1 MKLPKDIIKTILSHP
16 ENQYLNLIERVINN
30 GIKTN
35 SRNGVTRSL
44 VGEKMNFDLTNN
56 TLPLI
61 TTKKLAWKTCLK
73 ELFWF
78 ISGDTDNANLRKQNV
93 NIWNANASREFL
105 DSRKLWYLDEDD
117 LGPVYGHQWRHYN
130 ASYYN
135 TKTKYDGR
143 GVDQLENVVKMLKNE
158 KERESRRIILNAWNP
173 CQIDEM
179 ALPPCHVLSQFIVKN
194 NELTTILYQ
203 RSGDIGL
210 GIPFNIAS
218 YSFLTHI
225 LAKHCDIEAKE
236 FIHIIGDA
244 HIYEDHVEPLKEQ
257 IKRKPY
263 EFPEIEILKKC
274 ESIDDYNMDH
284 IKVKNYNYKN
294 KINMEMKS

>member
-236 FIHIIGDA
+236 LIHIIGDA
-244 HIYEDHVEPLKEQ
+244 HIYEDHIDPLKEQ
-257 IKRKPY
+257 IRRKPY
-263 EFPEIEILKKC
+263 DFPEIEIIKKC

-284 IKVKNYNYKN
+284 VKVNNYIYRK

>member
-1 MKLPKDIIKTILSHP
+1 MRMRNDIIRNILSHP
-16 ENQYLNLIERVINN
+16 ENQYLNLIHRTIKH
-30 GIKTN
+30 GIKSN
-35 SRNGVTRSL
+35 GRNGMTRSL
-44 VGEKMNFDLTNN
+44 IGEKMNFDLTNN

-78 ISGDTDNANLRKQNV
+78 ISGDTDNTNLRNQNV

-117 LGPVYGHQWRHYN
+117 LGPIYGHQWRHYN

-135 TKTKYDGR
+135 NKTNYDGR
-143 GVDQLENVVKMLKNE
+143 GEDQLENVVTMLKNE

-236 FIHIIGDA
+236 LIHIIGDA
-244 HIYEDHVEPLKEQ
+244 HIYEDHIDPLKEQ

-263 EFPEIEILKKC
+263 DFPEIEIIKKC
-274 ESIDDYNMDH
+274 DSIDDYNMDH
-284 IKVKNYNYKN
+284 IKVNNYNYRK

>member
-117 LGPVYGHQWRHYN
+117 LGPIYGHQWRHYN
-130 ASYYN
+130 AAYYN
-135 TKTKYDGR
+135 NKTKFTK
-143 GVDQLENVVKMLKNE
+143 V
-158 KERESRRIILNAWNP
+158 
-173 CQIDEM
+173 
-179 ALPPCHVLSQFIVKN
+179 
-194 NELTTILYQ
+194 
-203 RSGDIGL
+203 
-210 GIPFNIAS
+210 
-218 YSFLTHI
+218 FL
-225 LAKHCDIEAKE
+225 LD
-236 FIHIIGDA
+236 F
-244 HIYEDHVEPLKEQ
+244 Q
-257 IKRKPY
+257 
-263 EFPEIEILKKC
+263 
-274 ESIDDYNMDH
+274 
-284 IKVKNYNYKN
+284 
-294 KINMEMKS
+294 